1 MNSGPMSPLTRRATF
16 NTKPDFMAPTRIE
29 MEVQVLNHC
38 FDDIEQFVTKLQ
50 NSTESHR
57 ELEKRQKH
65 RKSHKKHAG
74 DGILSLRAQMPS
86 QSEYVDIFQKFK
98 HSFNLLAKL
107 RAHIHDP
114 NAPELVHFLF
124 TPLSLII
131 STIKEQPYRGLSKTV
146 WNPLLTKNANDLLL
160 NCLSSKEQDLWLL
173 LGEAWIVTV
182 EEARLHPQQYG
193 HLENQVYMPV
203 FSDGWTPNFTDNY
216 DNNNNEFSKL
226 AFATAA
232 QVQAQSSR
240 QQVPIQKQRF
250 YSNTQP
256 HSDDQQQKFSNQ
268 NMYEPSSGHSSA
280 RNPNIRNYE
289 AMKKWAV
296 DLCYRGAK

>member
-1 MNSGPMSPLTRRATF
+1 
-16 NTKPDFMAPTRIE
+16 
-29 MEVQVLNHC
+29 
-38 FDDIEQFVTKLQ
+38 
-50 NSTESHR
+50 
-57 ELEKRQKH
+57 
-65 RKSHKKHAG
+65 
-74 DGILSLRAQMPS
+74 MPS
-86 QSEYVDIFQKFK
+86 QDEYVDIFQKFK

-146 WNPLLTKNANDLLL
+146 WVPLLTKDANDLLL

-173 LGEAWIVTV
+173 LGEAWTVTL
-182 EEARLHPQQYG
+182 EEARSRPQQYG
-193 HLENQVYMPV
+193 HLENEVYTPV
-203 FSDGWTPNFTDNY
+203 FANGWQPTFTDPY
-216 DNNNNEFSKL
+216 DNNRNEFSKL

-232 QVQAQSSR
+232 QVQAQTSGR
-240 QQVPIQKQRF
+240 QPVPIQKQRLI

-256 HSDDQQQKFSNQ
+256 HSDEQQKFSNQ
-268 NMYEPSSGHSSA
+268 NFYEPSSGPSSA